1 MAIDSSTD
9 KNSGKPLTL
18 SRPGRLELKKT
29 IESGQVKQSFSHG
42 RSKTVTVEVKRKRT
56 FAAGAGGAMKE
67 VRTPL
72 PLMEP
77 ETPAEPV
84 EAPAEDTVAAPK
96 RPQRTLTEG
105 ERAARTRAIEEAQ
118 RAAEAVAARAES
130 VIPEAPVA
138 AELQIEPEPELGGRE
153 AAERNEAEEL
163 ARLRSAEDQ
172 RRAEE
177 EARLTAQSETQ
188 RAASEAETR
197 AAEAERR
204 RRLAV
209 PEEPAAEPAGGRGRS
224 KPGKTPA
231 KAPTTRTRGGERRR
245 SGKLTIS
252 EALSDE
258 GGERIRSVAAF
269 RRRQE
274 RERARAQAQA
284 AQQQGRKI
292 VREVVIPDAI
302 TVGELANRM
311 AERGSEVI
319 KSLMK
324 MDIMATTNQT
334 IDQDTAELIVEE
346 YGHKVKRVSEA
357 DVEIGVGGEVDT
369 DENLQPRPPVVTIMG
384 HVDHGKTSLLDA
396 LRKTDVASGEAG
408 GITQHIGAYQVEI
421 GDHHKI
427 TFFDTPGHEA
437 FTAMRQRGAQVT
449 DIVILVVA
457 ADDGVQPQTVEA
469 INHAHAAKVPM
480 IVAVNKIDRPQADP
494 NRVKNELLSHDI
506 VVEDMGGDV
515 QCVEVSATEGTNL
528 DKLTEAIL
536 LQAEV
541 LELTANPDRA
551 AYGAVVEAKLER
563 GRGPVATILVQRG
576 TLKVGDIF
584 IAGGEWGRAR
594 AMIDDHGNNVT
605 SAGPSVP
612 VEVLGLNGTPQAGDE
627 MAVMENEARAR
638 EVTEYRQQQQ
648 RDRRATAGGRG
659 TIEQMFSRIA
669 AGEQVDVPLVIK
681 ADVQGSVEA
690 IVGALEKMA
699 TDEVRPHFLHAA
711 VGGVT
716 ESDVSL
722 ASASGGMVIGFNV
735 RANPQARDQA
745 KRDNVD
751 IRYYGIIYDV
761 VDDVKQLMTGK
772 LAPKLR
778 ETQLGAAQIREVFN
792 VSKVGK
798 VAGCMITEGI
808 VRRGSKVRLLRDSV
822 VIHEGDLS
830 TLRRFK
836 EDVREVREGY
846 ECGLALEN
854 YHDIQTGDIIECY
867 EVEEVAREL

>member
-1 MAIDSSTD
+1 MASDSTE
-9 KNSGKPLTL
+9 KKAGKPLTL
-18 SRPGRLELKKT
+18 SRPGRLEIKKT
-29 IESGQVKQSFSHG
+29 IETGQVRQSFSHG

-56 FAAGAGGAMKE
+56 FATGASGTMKE
-67 VRTPL
+67 VRAPL
-72 PLMEP
+72 LPPDPEP
-77 ETPAEPV
+77 TAAPPVAPV
-84 EAPAEDTVAAPK
+84 EDAAPAAERP
-96 RPQRTLTEG
+96 PQRTLTQS

-118 RAAEAVAARAES
+118 RAAEEVALRVE
-130 VIPEAPVA
+130 
-138 AELQIEPEPELGGRE
+138 AELAAAPPPAPAPEPQLDGRE
-153 AAERNEAEEL
+153 MAERTEAEEL
-163 ARLRSAEDQ
+163 ARLRAADTQ
-172 RRAEE
+172 RRTEE
-177 EARLTAQSETQ
+177 EARLAAQSEAQ
-188 RAASEAETR
+188 QAADEVTAR
-197 AAEAERR
+197 AAETERR
-204 RRLAV
+204 RRAAI
-209 PEEPAAEPAGGRGRS
+209 PDEPVADPSTGPGRGR
-224 KPGKTPA
+224 A
-231 KAPTTRTRGGERRR
+231 KAAKAVVKPPTTRSRGGERRR
-245 SGKLTIS
+245 AGKLTIS

-274 RERARAQAQA
+274 RERARAQAAA

-292 VREVVIPDAI
+292 VRDVVIPDAI

-311 AERGSEVI
+311 AERGGEVI
-319 KSLMK
+319 KALMK
-324 MDIMATTNQT
+324 MDIMATINQT
-334 IDQDTAELIVEE
+334 IDQDTAELVVEE
-346 YGHKVKRVSEA
+346 FGHNVKRVSEA
-357 DVEIGVGGEVDT
+357 DVEIGIGGAADAE
-369 DENLQPRPPVVTIMG
+369 ENLQPRVPVVTIMG

-396 LRKTDVASGEAG
+396 LRKTDVVAREAG
-408 GITQHIGAYQVEI
+408 GITQHIGAYQVDV
-421 GDHHKI
+421 GNGKKI

-449 DIVILVVA
+449 DIVVLVVA
-457 ADDGVQPQTVEA
+457 ADDGVQPQTIEA
-469 INHAHAAKVPM
+469 INHAKAAEVPL
-480 IVAVNKIDRPQADP
+480 IVAVNKIDRPQSDAS
-494 NRVKNELLSHDI
+494 RVKNELLSQEI

-528 DKLTEAIL
+528 DKLVEAIL
-536 LQAEV
+536 LQAEL
-541 LELTANPDRA
+541 LELKANPDRP

-594 AMIDDHGNNVT
+594 ALVDDQGRPVK

-612 VEVLGLNGTPQAGDE
+612 VEVLGLSGTPNAGDE
-627 MAVMENEARAR
+627 MAVMDSEARAR
-638 EVTEYRQQQQ
+638 EVTEYRQTQQ
-648 RDRRATAGGRG
+648 RDRRAAAGGRG

-669 AGEQVDVPLVIK
+669 AGEQADVPLVVK

-699 TDEVRPHFLHAA
+699 TDEVRPHILHAA

-722 ASASGGMVIGFNV
+722 ASASGGMVVGFNV
-735 RANPQARDQA
+735 RANPQARGQA
-745 KRDNVD
+745 KRDGID
-751 IRYYGIIYDV
+751 IRYYAIIYNV
-761 VDDVKQLMTGK
+761 VDDVKALMTGK

-778 ETQLGAAQIREVFN
+778 ETHLGSAEIREVFN
-792 VSKVGK
+792 VTKVGK

-808 VRRGSKVRLLRDSV
+808 VRRGSKVRVLRDNV
-822 VIHEGDLS
+822 VIHDGDLS

-836 EDVREVREGY
+836 EDVREVRDGY

-854 YHDIQTGDIIECY
+854 YNDIKVGDTVECY